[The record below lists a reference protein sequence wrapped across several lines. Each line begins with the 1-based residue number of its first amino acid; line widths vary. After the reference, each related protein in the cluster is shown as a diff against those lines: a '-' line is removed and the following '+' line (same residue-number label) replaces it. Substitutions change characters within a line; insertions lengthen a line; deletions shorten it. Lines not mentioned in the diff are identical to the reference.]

1 MKRKIYVIFGLIG
14 FLLFLGIIY
23 MSMSF
28 IGALALGVFIYYC
41 TRPIYR
47 FLVQRNIN
55 KTVSA
60 IIAQLSFVVPTV
72 FLFAYTVQIIAFEIR
87 SVASEAGG
95 AISEALEGQE
105 LVGQIM
111 QNQTIYG
118 VIPIEEELNLDQAQE
133 GTSDTRDI
141 IDSIDSELISQVF
154 DYSFET
160 VTILISSISGL
171 FFTLFVAFALSFY
184 LQRDGQRLKELIY
197 EKTEYDKNVLEF
209 GRELDKDLK
218 VVFLGNI
225 ALALGASVIGAT
237 AFYLITILV
246 PGGSLLRY
254 PGLIGFLCGVAS
266 LIPVV
271 GMKLVYIPV
280 TLILTFF
287 SAIQNPIPEAF
298 LFPAIFLLVAFI
310 LVDTIPDLV
319 ARPYL
324 GSLGGISTSILLF
337 SYILGPITFGWYG
350 LFLGPLIFV
359 SFYEFFKRMLP
370 EILEEYDREVS
381 Q

>member
-1 MKRKIYVIFGLIG
+1 MKRKIYIVFGLIG

-47 FLVQRNIN
+47 FFVRRGLN

-72 FLFAYTVQIIAFEIR
+72 LLFAYTIQIIAFEIR

-95 AISEALEGQE
+95 VISETLEGQE
-105 LVGQIM
+105 LVSQIT

-118 VIPIEEELNLDQAQE
+118 IIPVEEELQLNQPQE
-133 GTSDTRDI
+133 EPSSTREI
-141 IDSIDSELISQVF
+141 INSIDSDLVSQLF

-184 LQRDGQRLKELIY
+184 LQRDGEVLKDMIY
-197 EKTEYDKNVLEF
+197 ERTGYDKDVLEF
-209 GRELDKDLK
+209 GRELDNDLR

-246 PGGSLLRY
+246 PGGDLLRY

-271 GMKLVYIPV
+271 GMKLVYVPV
-280 TLILTFF
+280 TLVLTVF
-287 SAIQNPIPEAF
+287 SAIQSPIPEAL
-298 LFPAIFLLVAFI
+298 LFPATFLLVAFI

-359 SFYEFFKRMLP
+359 SFYEFFIRIFP
-370 EILEEYDREVS
+370 EILDEYDKGSEG
-381 Q
+381 